1 MIDWQHPR
9 IFERLRCF
17 GLSLFSLGLA
27 SHDASDPPVAIA
39 AIVVAMLLVL
49 RLKIELD
56 IGREEEESSLER
68 KLSTSVGSIRSR
80 WCRPSLV
87 RLRCFARSQAEKSVY
102 WLELSFEA
110 HAISGR
116 RK

>member
-68 KLSTSVGSIRSR
+68 KLQHISR
-80 WCRPSLV
+80 INKVAMVPAVAGAIAMLRQITGGEISL
-87 RLRCFARSQAEKSVY
+87 LA
-102 WLELSFEA
+102 
-110 HAISGR
+110 
-116 RK
+116 